1 MKIKAI
7 LFDMDGVLIEAKDWH
22 YHALNQALEL
32 FGMPISRYD
41 HLSTYDGLPT
51 KKKLEMLTIDKNLP
65 KGLHPFIERVKQQ
78 YTIEQIYEKCR
89 PSFNHEYALSRLKTE
104 GYHMAVCS
112 NSIRSTIELMMEKS
126 ALRGYLEF
134 IISNQDVSKSKPD
147 PEMYILG
154 IKKMGLTPKEVL
166 IVEDNPN
173 GIKAA
178 IASGGHV
185 MQVQDV
191 HDVTYQNIIGHIQK
205 FEAAGAA

>member
-1 MKIKAI
+1 
-7 LFDMDGVLIEAKDWH
+7 
-22 YHALNQALEL
+22 
-32 FGMPISRYD
+32 
-41 HLSTYDGLPT
+41 
-51 KKKLEMLTIDKNLP
+51 
-65 KGLHPFIERVKQQ
+65 
-78 YTIEQIYEKCR
+78 
-89 PSFNHEYALSRLKTE
+89 
-104 GYHMAVCS
+104 
-112 NSIRSTIELMMEKS
+112 MMEKS